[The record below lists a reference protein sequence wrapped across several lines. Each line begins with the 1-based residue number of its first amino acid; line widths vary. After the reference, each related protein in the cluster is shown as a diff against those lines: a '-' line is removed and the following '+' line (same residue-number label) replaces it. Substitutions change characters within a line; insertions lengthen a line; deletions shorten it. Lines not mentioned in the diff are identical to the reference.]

1 MSVAVSLYPGDSHA
15 GLLRSRIRDG
25 RVCFFASAFVFGPCC
40 KKIMNIGLHVKCY
53 VTLGQGP
60 TASGCG
66 LNCVAL
72 FGYFAFLSAA
82 GCGGLVW
89 RHSIVQLKPGVI
101 SCH

>member
-1 MSVAVSLYPGDSHA
+1 
-15 GLLRSRIRDG
+15 
-25 RVCFFASAFVFGPCC
+25 
-40 KKIMNIGLHVKCY
+40 MNIGLHVKCY

>member
-1 MSVAVSLYPGDSHA
+1 
-15 GLLRSRIRDG
+15 
-25 RVCFFASAFVFGPCC
+25 
-40 KKIMNIGLHVKCY
+40 MNIGLHVKCY

-82 GCGGLVW
+82 GSGLVW
-89 RHSIVQLKPGVI
+89 RHLTVQP
-101 SCH
+101 

>member
-15 GLLRSRIRDG
+15 GLLRSSIRDR
-25 RVCFFASAFVFGPCC
+25 RVYFLHRRLCLVFVAETFL
-40 KKIMNIGLHVKCY
+40 NIGLHVKCY

-82 GCGGLVW
+82 RCGLVW